1 MAQILL
7 YNHKQEKARKMQQ
20 NYINLAGTTG
30 QKPKNSFIKPIIIS
44 AIIIASMI
52 IAAIV
57 AVNIVP
63 KMLIDDAQNQG
74 DTINH
79 ADYYT
84 TMQKIFTKVCGR
96 EIVISTLR
104 DELKDISNE
113 IDIEDYNSYGRIVL
127 AETKEY
133 IQFSSVNEESD
144 SPDTAVDFVYH
155 EPIQNVDMFI
165 LQSGE
170 KAFQHFNGSLTN
182 EFETLDEAIM
192 DHQLFQK

>member
-1 MAQILL
+1 
-7 YNHKQEKARKMQQ
+7 MQQ

>member
-1 MAQILL
+1 
-7 YNHKQEKARKMQQ
+7 
-20 NYINLAGTTG
+20 
-30 QKPKNSFIKPIIIS
+30 
-44 AIIIASMI
+44 
-52 IAAIV
+52 
-57 AVNIVP
+57 
-63 KMLIDDAQNQG
+63 MLIDDAQNQS
-74 DTINH
+74 DIVNH

-127 AETKEY
+127 AGTKEY
-133 IQFSSVNEESD
+133 IQYLSVNEESD

-155 EPIQNVDMFI
+155 EPIQNTDTFI

-170 KAFQHFNGSLTN
+170 KTFQHFNGSLTN
-182 EFETLDEAIM
+182 EFETLDEAVM